1 MVFTHNK
8 DFSGRPPAGG
18 RVEAAAGT
26 SPSTVGQQAEGTAL
40 GLIIANDRDRR
51 TLAWLRDRV
60 GDAVILEAVGQ
71 LAGNRKP
78 YLSNVAKALGVALP
92 DRLEATDR
100 ETARKHLAAIR
111 DRLKTL

>member
-1 MVFTHNK
+1 MNQLFK
-8 DFSGRPPAGG
+8 EPLGRPPAGG

-26 SPSTVGQQAEGTAL
+26 TPSTGGQQAVGADL
-40 GLIIANDRDRR
+40 GVIVANDRDRR

-60 GDAVILEAVGQ
+60 GDAAITGAVGQ

-92 DRLEATDR
+92 ELLETTDQS
-100 ETARKHLAAIR
+100 TARQHLASIR
-111 DRLKTL
+111 AQLKA